1 MTGNGHQPVAFDL
14 DAARAAR
21 AEATRE
27 TFPFVF
33 GGDRY
38 EVKPTDEWSL
48 DTAALLSEGDV
59 AAAVPLLLEGGD
71 EAFAKLRANG
81 ANLGDLRVLFEEVG
95 RWAGVGG
102 LPNSSPPQ
110 PPASIPT

>member
-1 MTGNGHQPVAFDL
+1 MTGNGHAPVAFDL

-33 GGDRY
+33 GGESY
-38 EVKPTDEWSL
+38 AVKPTDEWSL
-48 DTAALLSEGDV
+48 DAAALLSEGDL
-59 AAAVPLLLEGGD
+59 AAAIPLLLEGGA
-71 EAFAKLRANG
+71 EAFAKLRADG
-81 ANLGDLRVLFEEVG
+81 ANLGDLRTLFEEVG
-95 RWAGVGG
+95 RWAGVGS
-102 LPNSSPPQ
+102 LPNSSPPR